1 MDGQRSKGWFLAR
14 KGRITA
20 SKVGKILGL
29 SSFGTRDDAMREFV
43 REFFDAPSEFTGN
56 VATQW
61 GEAHEPDALAEYVFA
76 TSRTVEPASLVPH
89 PVYDWLAASPDGLV
103 GTDGLVE
110 FKCPYRSQYLS
121 IVDKPEYLA
130 QVQLQMACTGRKW
143 TDFCIWRD
151 GEPLIIERVAAD
163 PAWLD
168 RVMPELEAF
177 ITDWRMICADAE
189 LSAPYLAPKERA
201 DTDWRKAAAAYKR
214 AADAAKAAADAEKE
228 AREALL
234 ALAPEG
240 GKGCGVNV
248 IKTERAGSI
257 AYAKAIKDL
266 LPDADLSAYQG
277 KPTTVYQVRISA

>member
-1 MDGQRSKGWFLAR
+1 MDGQRSDGWYLAR

-29 SSFGTRDDAMREFV
+29 SGFGTRDDAMREFV
-43 REFFDAPSEFTGN
+43 REFFDAPGEFNGN

-61 GEAHEPDALAEYVFA
+61 GEAHEPDALAEYVFT
-76 TSRTVEPASLVPH
+76 TSQTVEPVSLVPH
-89 PVYDWLAASPDGLV
+89 PAYDWLAASPDGLV

-110 FKCPYRSQYLS
+110 FKCPYRSRYMS

-163 PAWLD
+163 PTWLD
-168 RVMPELEAF
+168 RVMPELEVF
-177 ITDWRMICADAE
+177 IADWRMICADAE

-201 DTDWRKAAAAYKR
+201 DADWRKAAAAYKR
-214 AADAAKAAADAEKE
+214 AADAEKAAADAEKE

-240 GKGCGVNV
+240 GKGCGVSV
-248 IKTERAGSI
+248 VKTERAGSI

-277 KPTTVYQVRISA
+277 KPTTVFQVRISA